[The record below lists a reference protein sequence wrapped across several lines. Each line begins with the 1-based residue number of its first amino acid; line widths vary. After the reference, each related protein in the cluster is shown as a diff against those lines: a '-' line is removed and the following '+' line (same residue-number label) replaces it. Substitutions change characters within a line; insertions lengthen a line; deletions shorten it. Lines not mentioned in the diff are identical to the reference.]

1 MSRKKTQNVITTLA
15 VAVAT
20 ILAWLSGFFVMQIV
34 YNSIAAAIVFATVVS
49 VIVFCES
56 RFSYISL
63 KSDGKIEIT
72 REEIKSN
79 LWQIAAATLVAF
91 LVAIPLELKIYDNE
105 ILMLTEYAEHNLG
118 LQIQAL
124 GVLFTTNWLPM
135 GLIWLIIIIIYQ
147 VPIFVHMASD
157 EKKQ

>member
-34 YNSIAAAIVFATVVS
+34 YDSIAAAITFGTLWS

-63 KSDGKIEIT
+63 KSDGRIEIT
-72 REEIKSN
+72 KEEIKSN
-79 LWQIAAATLVAF
+79 LWQIIAATLVAF
-91 LVAIPLELKIYDNE
+91 LVAIPLELKIYESVIIERVGDS
-105 ILMLTEYAEHNLG
+105 AHNLG
-118 LQIQAL
+118 MRLQSL
-124 GVLFTTNWLPM
+124 GELFSENWIPMVLLCV
-135 GLIWLIIIIIYQ
+135 IVIAIYQ
-147 VPIFVHMASD
+147 LPIFLRMASD
-157 EKKQ
+157 D